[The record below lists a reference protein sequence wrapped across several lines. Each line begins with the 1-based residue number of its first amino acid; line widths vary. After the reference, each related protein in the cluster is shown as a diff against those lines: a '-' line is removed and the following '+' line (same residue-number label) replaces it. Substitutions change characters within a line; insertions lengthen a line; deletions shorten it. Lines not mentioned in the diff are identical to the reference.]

1 MTSKY
6 NGFRY
11 IYHYHIFNNNIKKFE
26 ENINIIET
34 LIPNIANTY
43 IKRFYSDGTGTGY
56 IDQKIDSS
64 QYKDELLEYAMNYY
78 HINESN
84 FLNFLGK
91 DVYSNFISF
100 LLAPIIF
107 IIGGKTSYYYMTLK
121 IFKQGYFYIEI
132 ADELDNLEV
141 QNNNF
146 NIAISAKKEDYILYP
161 VLNKENQKI
170 EYQKK
175 VYSLAEDKSK
185 KIDYPITQYYNTI
198 VENVESVFGNS
209 TSDSFYTLFVL
220 DSEMI
225 STNKV
230 KEEDYKGLVTAPFY
244 PILGNTFTSNIP
256 KVNFNH
262 FTIIGNI
269 DRLLFYIN
277 SNKYSVKKEDYKE
290 NKLRYRAVNNA
301 FILAS
306 LNLLY
311 IKKSILKFKA
321 TRTYSNDVF
330 DDLEQRYI
338 ESILTRGLIQGYSIN
353 YLPAQRLREI
363 LENEFLNT
371 KEFEEIQNIYDQY
384 LLVINSKRQHRI
396 DQKVK
401 MSNVIVF
408 ILTCLS
414 IINLFSPFITN
425 KVWLASITTFCIIF
439 ILTVYVIYSLKID
452 EYD

>member
-43 IKRFYSDGTGTGY
+43 IKSFYSDGTGTGY

-262 FTIIGNI
+262 FTIIGKV
-269 DRLLFYIN
+269 LLQ
-277 SNKYSVKKEDYKE
+277 SKK
-290 NKLRYRAVNNA
+290 
-301 FILAS
+301 I
-306 LNLLY
+306 
-311 IKKSILKFKA
+311 
-321 TRTYSNDVF
+321 
-330 DDLEQRYI
+330 
-338 ESILTRGLIQGYSIN
+338 
-353 YLPAQRLREI
+353 
-363 LENEFLNT
+363 
-371 KEFEEIQNIYDQY
+371 
-384 LLVINSKRQHRI
+384 
-396 DQKVK
+396 
-401 MSNVIVF
+401 
-408 ILTCLS
+408 
-414 IINLFSPFITN
+414 
-425 KVWLASITTFCIIF
+425 
-439 ILTVYVIYSLKID
+439 
-452 EYD
+452 